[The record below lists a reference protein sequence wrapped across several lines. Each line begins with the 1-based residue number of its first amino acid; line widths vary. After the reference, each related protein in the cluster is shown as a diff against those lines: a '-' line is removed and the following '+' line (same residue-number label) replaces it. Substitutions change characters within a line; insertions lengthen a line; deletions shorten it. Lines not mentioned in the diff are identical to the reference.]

1 MSSTPVDPS
10 LASGTTEEQS
20 DEPPK
25 TRDAAAD
32 LFHRL
37 LHDGSICHFCF
48 RRKRIVDEDE
58 DEAEARHLF
67 ETNPNAFHKLG
78 HEATEDGEIIPE
90 NTNITRDPQTSK
102 EVVPGRAKEIGE
114 VDGYLSNPARRERAR
129 SRVVCSCG
137 RIDYDGDTR
146 SRSSMIDAITQ
157 IHYRL
162 HEIDI
167 KTNLHAMK
175 SLVKQAKSNPSTS
188 GNDLDIF
195 EKAIFFGRKRADDRD
210 KAKMSVRNHPR
221 FQNEDLA
228 DVRD

>member
-1 MSSTPVDPS
+1 MSSTPLDPS
-10 LASGTTEEQS
+10 VATAPTGEQS
-20 DEPPK
+20 DEPPR

-48 RRKRIVDEDE
+48 RRKRIVDEAE

-67 ETNPNAFHKLG
+67 ETNPNAFHKRG
-78 HEATEDGEIIPE
+78 HREEDGEIIPE
-90 NTNITRDPQTSK
+90 NANSTRDPQTSK

-114 VDGYLSNPARRERAR
+114 VDGYLSNPTRRERPR
-129 SRVVCSCG
+129 SQVVCSCG

-146 SRSSMIDAITQ
+146 SRRSMIHAITQ

-162 HEIDI
+162 HELDI

-175 SLVKQAKSNPSTS
+175 SLVKKAKSNPDVS

-195 EKAIFFGRKRADDRD
+195 EKAIYFGRKRADDQD

-221 FQNEDLA
+221 FQN
-228 DVRD
+228 